1 MQCLSAHF
9 NNPLSCIKLFLS
21 GKTVDENVVAF
32 KSRINQHIS
41 DCRTVTST
49 IKFRIKIYDCAM
61 KHKSLKEP
69 YFQLNIMKKL
79 KDSRQLVFYKN
90 HFHKKGYDIINCPE
104 YYKKHLN
111 TLSWVY
117 LVNARNLVLAVEKLH
132 SEEQIR
138 KVLV

>member
-1 MQCLSAHF
+1 
-9 NNPLSCIKLFLS
+9 
-21 GKTVDENVVAF
+21 
-32 KSRINQHIS
+32 
-41 DCRTVTST
+41 
-49 IKFRIKIYDCAM
+49 M

-111 TLSWVY
+111 TLS
-117 LVNARNLVLAVEKLH
+117 
-132 SEEQIR
+132 
-138 KVLV
+138 